1 MGRESDRSGIAVS
14 HYASERIA
22 FIFWISRHKSCNEC
36 SLMATGQTEKI
47 IVTILDPQVTYLLE
61 RVLKSIG
68 YEVALCPDRASAA
81 QEIEAGTPSLI
92 IISERL
98 NDIDGI
104 DLAAEMLEHYPG
116 IPVILF
122 VYQDNSE
129 LLKKALQIGISDY
142 LCLPLKA
149 DDILRSIQNSLKK
162 ARQRRDWLLR
172 EAKRATA
179 SLRRKVDELETLSRL
194 ARAITSS
201 LDLDNVL
208 TAVVDAAVELT
219 GTEEG
224 SLLLLDETTGELY
237 MRAARNFQQ
246 EFVRTFRLPIKD
258 TLAGSVVRTG
268 KPVLLDEKAPQKIKT
283 TYLVHG
289 LAYVPLMLHGH
300 AIGVLGVDNRVADV
314 PLKDADVSMLAALA
328 EFAVIAIENANLYGH
343 MSQEY
348 SKLDAILGQI
358 EDGVIVV
365 DPEQRIVLV
374 NQVAQTAFNLVG
386 KSLAGL
392 PFKDAF
398 TQPEMVALLSSPS
411 RESTGRGEIGVED
424 GRVFSTSMAQIP
436 SLGQAIALHDITHLK
451 KLDRIKSDFIST
463 VSHDL
468 RSPLTAILGFSELI
482 ERAGTV
488 NEYQKEYIQRVQN
501 SVQSITVLIDDLLK
515 LGKIEAGFDTRKEVI
530 ALDQLIR
537 YAVENYRKRLAE
549 KGQNV
554 VLDLPGNN
562 LSVLA
567 NPVQMRQL
575 FENLLDNANK
585 YTPAGGLI
593 TVRASVAQNQAL
605 LQFIDNG
612 IGIPAVDLPY
622 VFDKFYRSSTAS
634 NVPGTGLGL
643 SIVRSIVENHEGRI
657 WVDSTVGVG
666 STFTVV
672 LPLAE

>member
-1 MGRESDRSGIAVS
+1 
-14 HYASERIA
+14 
-22 FIFWISRHKSCNEC
+22 
-36 SLMATGQTEKI
+36 MATGQTEKI
-47 IVTILDPQVTYLLE
+47 IVMISDPQVNYLLE
-61 RVLKSIG
+61 RVLQSIG
-68 YEVALCPDRASAA
+68 YEIVLCPDRASASI
-81 QEIEAGTPSLI
+81 EIDAGTPSLI
-92 IISERL
+92 IISEQL
-98 NDIDGI
+98 NEINGI
-104 DLAAEMLEHYPG
+104 DAAAEILEQFPG
-116 IPVILF
+116 IPIVLF
-122 VYQDNSE
+122 VYKDNAE

-142 LCLPLKA
+142 LCLPLKS

-162 ARQRRDWLLR
+162 ARQRRDWVLK

-224 SLLLLDETTGELY
+224 SLLLLDEASGELY

-258 TLAGSVVRTG
+258 TLAGSVLRSG
-268 KPVLLDEKAPQKIKT
+268 KPVMLDEKAPQKIKT
-283 TYLVHG
+283 TYLVHS
-289 LAYVPLMLHGH
+289 LVYVPLLLQGR

-314 PLKDADVSMLAALA
+314 PLKDADVHMLTALA

-343 MSQEY
+343 VSQEY

-358 EDGVIVV
+358 EDGVIVA
-365 DPEQRIVLV
+365 DNEQHIVLV
-374 NQVAQTAFNLVG
+374 NQVAQSAFGLIG
-386 KSLAGL
+386 KSLVGL
-392 PFKDAF
+392 PFPEVF
-398 TQPEMVALLSSPS
+398 TQAELVDLLSSQA
-411 RESTGRGEIGVED
+411 RESPPRGEITVED
-424 GRVFSTSMAQIP
+424 GRVFSASVAQIP

-488 NEYQKEYIQRVQN
+488 NEQQKEYINRVQN

-515 LGKIEAGFDTRKEVI
+515 LGRIEAGFDTRKETI
-530 ALDQLIR
+530 PLDQLIR
-537 YAVENYRKRLAE
+537 YTVENYRKRLAD

-554 VLDLPGNN
+554 VLDLPSDPM
-562 LSVLA
+562 SVFA

-575 FENLLDNANK
+575 FENLLDNAIK

-593 TVRASVAQNQAL
+593 TIRASVSQNQVL
-605 LQFIDNG
+605 LNFIDNG

-622 VFDKFYRSSTAS
+622 VFDKFYRSSATT

-643 SIVRSIVENHEGRI
+643 SIVRSIVENHDGRI

>member
-1 MGRESDRSGIAVS
+1 
-14 HYASERIA
+14 
-22 FIFWISRHKSCNEC
+22 
-36 SLMATGQTEKI
+36 MATGQTETI
-47 IVTILDPQVTYLLE
+47 IVTITDPQVNYLLE

-68 YEVALCPDRASAA
+68 YEVVLCPDRASTMK
-81 QEIEAGTPSLI
+81 ETETSTPSLI
-92 IISERL
+92 IIGEQVNEIS
-98 NDIDGI
+98 GI
-104 DLAAEMLEHYPG
+104 DLAAEILEQYPG

-122 VYQDNSE
+122 VYKDESD

-142 LCLPLKA
+142 LRLPLKA
-149 DDILRSIQNSLKK
+149 DEILRSIQNSLKK
-162 ARQRRDWLLR
+162 ARQRRDWVLK

-194 ARAITSS
+194 TRAITSS

-224 SLLLLDETTGELY
+224 SLLLVDESSGELY

-246 EFVRTFRLPIKD
+246 DFVRTFRLPIKD

-268 KPVLLDEKAPQKIKT
+268 KPVMLDEKAPQKIKT
-283 TYLVHG
+283 TYLVHS
-289 LAYVPLMLHGH
+289 LAYVPLLLHGH

-314 PLKDADVSMLAALA
+314 PLKDADIHMLSALA

-365 DPEQRIVLV
+365 DHEQRIVLV
-374 NQVAQTAFNLVG
+374 NQVAQAAFDLVG
-386 KSLAGL
+386 KSLPGQ
-392 PFKDAF
+392 PFKDVF
-398 TQPEMVALLSSPS
+398 THAELVELVSMPPKDGPA
-411 RESTGRGEIGVED
+411 RGEFSVED
-424 GRVFSTSMAQIP
+424 GRVFSASVTQIP
-436 SLGQAIALHDITHLK
+436 ALGRAIAMHDITHLK

-482 ERAGTV
+482 ERAGPM
-488 NEYQKEYIQRVQN
+488 NDHQKEYIKRVQN

-515 LGKIEAGFDTRKEVI
+515 LGRIEAGFDTRKEI
-530 ALDQLIR
+530 IILDQLIR
-537 YAVENYRKRLAE
+537 YTVENYRKRLAE

-554 VLDLPGNN
+554 VLDLPGAS

-575 FENLLDNANK
+575 FENLLDNAIK

-593 TVRASVAQNQAL
+593 TIRASIAQNQVL

-634 NVPGTGLGL
+634 SVPGTGLGL
-643 SIVRSIVENHEGRI
+643 SIVRSIVENHDGRI

-672 LPLAE
+672 LPLAV

>member
-1 MGRESDRSGIAVS
+1 
-14 HYASERIA
+14 
-22 FIFWISRHKSCNEC
+22 
-36 SLMATGQTEKI
+36 MATGQTEKI
-47 IVTILDPQVTYLLE
+47 IVMITDPQVTYLLE

-68 YEVALCPDRASAA
+68 YEVALRPDRASAA
-81 QEIEAGTPSLI
+81 KEIEAGTPSLT
-92 IISERL
+92 IISEQL
-98 NDIDGI
+98 NDVDGI
-104 DLAAEMLEHYPG
+104 ALAAEMLEQYPG

-122 VYQDNSE
+122 VYKDNSD

-162 ARQRRDWLLR
+162 ARQRRDWVLK

-224 SLLLLDETTGELY
+224 SLLLLDESNGELY

-268 KPVLLDEKAPQKIKT
+268 KPVVLDEKAPQKIKT
-283 TYLVHG
+283 TYLVHS
-289 LAYVPLMLHGH
+289 LAYVPLQLHGH

-314 PLKDADVSMLAALA
+314 PLKDADVNLLSALA
-328 EFAVIAIENANLYGH
+328 EFATIAIENANLYGH

-348 SKLDAILGQI
+348 GKLDAILGQI

-365 DPEQRIVLV
+365 DHEQKIILV
-374 NQVAQTAFNLVG
+374 NQVAQAAFNLVG
-386 KSLAGL
+386 KSLAGQ
-392 PFKDAF
+392 PFKEVF
-398 TQPEMVALLSSPS
+398 TQPELSSLLSSQS
-411 RESTGRGEIGVED
+411 KEGTGRGEIGVED
-424 GRVFSTSMAQIP
+424 SRVFSTSIAHIP

-488 NEYQKEYIQRVQN
+488 NDLQKEYIKRVQN

-537 YAVENYRKRLAE
+537 YAIENYRRKLAE

-562 LSVLA
+562 LPVLA

-593 TVRASVAQNQAL
+593 TVRASVAQNQVL

-622 VFDKFYRSSTAS
+622 VFDKFYRASTAS
-634 NVPGTGLGL
+634 SVPGTGLGL

-666 STFTVV
+666 TTFTVV

>member
-1 MGRESDRSGIAVS
+1 
-14 HYASERIA
+14 
-22 FIFWISRHKSCNEC
+22 
-36 SLMATGQTEKI
+36 MATGQTEKI
-47 IVTILDPQVTYLLE
+47 VVMITDPQVSYLLE

-68 YEVALCPDRASAA
+68 YEVVLCPDRATAVS
-81 QEIEAGTPSLI
+81 EVEAGIPSLI
-92 IISERL
+92 VIGEQL
-98 NDIDGI
+98 NDTNGI
-104 DLAAEMLEHYPG
+104 DIAAEMLEQYPG

-122 VYQDNSE
+122 VYTDNTE

-142 LCLPLKA
+142 LRLPLKA

-162 ARQRRDWLLR
+162 ARQRRDWVLR

-201 LDLDNVL
+201 LNLDNVL

-224 SLLLLDETTGELY
+224 SLLLLDETNGELY

-258 TLAGSVVRTG
+258 TLAGSVVRSG
-268 KPVLLDEKAPQKIKT
+268 KPVVLDEKAPQKIKT
-283 TYLVHG
+283 TYLVHS
-289 LAYVPLMLHGH
+289 LAYVPLLLHGH

-314 PLKDADVSMLAALA
+314 PLKDADVNMLAALA

-365 DPEQRIVLV
+365 DHEQHIVLV
-374 NQVAQTAFNLVG
+374 NQVAQAAFNLVG

-392 PFKDAF
+392 PFKEVF
-398 TQPEMVALLSSPS
+398 TQPELVDLLSVPPK
-411 RESTGRGEIGVED
+411 EIPGRGEIGVED
-424 GRVFSTSMAQIP
+424 GRVFSASMAQIP
-436 SLGQAIALHDITHLK
+436 SLGQAIAMHDITHLK

-488 NEYQKEYIQRVQN
+488 NEHQKEYINRVQS

-515 LGKIEAGFDTRKEVI
+515 LGRIEAGFDTRKEI
-530 ALDQLIR
+530 TSLDHLIR
-537 YAVENYRKRLAE
+537 YTVENYRKRLVE

-554 VLDLPGNN
+554 VLDLPGNT
-562 LSVLA
+562 LSVFA

-575 FENLLDNANK
+575 FDNLLDNAIK

-593 TVRASVAQNQAL
+593 TIRASVTQNQVL
-605 LQFIDNG
+605 IQFIDNG

-622 VFDKFYRSSTAS
+622 VFDKFYRSSTATS
-634 NVPGTGLGL
+634 VPGTGLGL

-657 WVDSTVGVG
+657 WVDSTAGVG

-672 LPLAE
+672 LPLAQ